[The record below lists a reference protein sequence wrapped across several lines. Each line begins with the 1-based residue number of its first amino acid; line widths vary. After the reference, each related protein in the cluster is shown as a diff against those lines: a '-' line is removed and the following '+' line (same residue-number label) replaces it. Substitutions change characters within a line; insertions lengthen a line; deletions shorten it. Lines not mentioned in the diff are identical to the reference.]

1 MSFGY
6 ESTNCALLSRYRLD
20 DVIQLNTTPRVL
32 QRLAEGKG
40 VTILDYPFEIV
51 GAIFP
56 FAFGT
61 VIVGIVGLVIGG
73 AISVWSLL
81 RLANKADK
89 LDRLWKEG
97 VLIIADEAHVEERE
111 YRDSDGDMQR
121 DFFAVYA
128 FELPQ
133 GELVRGE
140 RKINRSQRDRFTMLM
155 LYRSPKDYLI
165 L

>member
-1 MSFGY
+1 MSFDR
-6 ESTNCALLSRYRLD
+6 ESTNCALLSRCRLD
-20 DVIQLNTTPRVL
+20 DVIRLNTTPRVL

-40 VTILDYPFEIV
+40 VTILDYPLEVI
-51 GAIFP
+51 GAIVP
-56 FAFGT
+56 LAFGT
-61 VIVGIVGLVIGG
+61 VIVGVVGFVVGS
-73 AISVWSLL
+73 AISVRLLL
-81 RLANKADK
+81 RLVNKADK
-89 LDRLWKEG
+89 LDRLWKQG
-97 VLIIADEAHVEERE
+97 VLIVADEAHVEERE

-121 DFFAVYA
+121 DFFAVYT

-155 LYRSPKDYLI
+155 LYRNPKDYLI